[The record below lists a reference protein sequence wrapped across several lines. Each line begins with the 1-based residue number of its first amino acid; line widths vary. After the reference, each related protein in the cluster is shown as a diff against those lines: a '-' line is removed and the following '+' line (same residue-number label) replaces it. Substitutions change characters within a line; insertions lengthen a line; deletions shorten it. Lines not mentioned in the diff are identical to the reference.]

1 MLVKSARL
9 EVHSRTKL
17 QEAGWASNER
27 VAFGVVNGV
36 VNVDLEL
43 LYDQFEV
50 ILDSFSKEVSV
61 SLNGENENAWDSTTI
76 ARIRRE
82 YNYTT
87 SGSDFKNGVSFPLP
101 EGHLIKIFNSLDTLD
116 ILFLSPDNS
125 FPDGAVGL
133 FGEKMHDGFGVWR
146 VS

>member
-1 MLVKSARL
+1 VLVKSALL

-17 QEAGWASNER
+17 QMKGWASNER
-27 VAFGVVNGV
+27 VAFGVVNL
-36 VNVDLEL
+36 NSD

-61 SLNGENENAWDSTTI
+61 SLNGENENAWDSTTT
-76 ARIRRE
+76 ARIEEE
-82 YNYTT
+82 YGYTT

-125 FPDGAVGL
+125 FRGGAVGL